1 MPSSNKIEYYH
12 NIYIEYAPML
22 IRFAEKFVSAGY
34 AEDMVHDV
42 FLKFWDKPAFDLP
55 EKELKRVLFTSV
67 RNICIDYLRRL
78 NLETEIVNTKRI
90 QLQIDELFYAENL
103 ENLYLQKDL
112 VGILMKKIDELPEK
126 GREIFKLAYIEGM
139 KASEIAE
146 EMGISVRT
154 VETHLYRSL
163 QYLRKHCSHLLSLL
177 IANLFHL

>member
-1 MPSSNKIEYYH
+1 
-12 NIYIEYAPML
+12 ML
-22 IRFAEKFVSAGY
+22 IRFAGKFVSVDY

-42 FLKFWDKPAFDLP
+42 FLKFWNKPVFDLP

-78 NLETEIVNTKRI
+78 NLESEIINTKKI
-90 QLQIDELFYAENL
+90 QLQIDEVFFAENL
-103 ENLYLQKDL
+103 ENIYLQKDL

-126 GREIFKLAYIEGM
+126 GREVFQLAYMEGL
-139 KASEIAE
+139 KATEIAE
-146 EMGISVRT
+146 NIGISVRT

-177 IANLFHL
+177 IAAAFIGF